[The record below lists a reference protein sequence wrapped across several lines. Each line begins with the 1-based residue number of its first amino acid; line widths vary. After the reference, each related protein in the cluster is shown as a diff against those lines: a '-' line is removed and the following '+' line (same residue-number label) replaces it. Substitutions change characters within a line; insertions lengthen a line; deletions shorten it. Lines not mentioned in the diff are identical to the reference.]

1 MKFLKS
7 SLVLLSISLFFF
19 ACTETETTKTTPA
32 NAANKI
38 ANTEPTAQPT
48 AAVDEFAATRKIYS
62 EKCAR
67 CHKDDGSGGKT
78 DIEGTTI
85 NAENLTSDKM
95 KKEPD
100 AELIEHIEEGVPS
113 EGMPAFKGKLT
124 DQEIKDLVAFIRKE
138 FQKQ

>member
-1 MKFLKS
+1 MRFFKF
-7 SLVLLSISLFFF
+7 SLILLSISLFFF
-19 ACTETETTKTTPA
+19 ACTETENTKTTPA
-32 NAANKI
+32 NGANKI
-38 ANTEPTAQPT
+38 ANTQPTAQPT
-48 AAVDEFAATRKIYS
+48 AADEFASTRKIYT

-78 DIEGTTI
+78 EIDGTTI
-85 NAENLTSDKM
+85 NAENLTTDKM

-100 AELIEHIEEGVPS
+100 AEYIEHITDGIPG

-124 DQEIKDLVAFIRKE
+124 EQEIKDVVAFIRKE